1 MHNPLSPE
9 LYWLTA
15 TIIMTALFWV
25 PYILDR
31 IAEYGIKQALW
42 DPVGLSNTKSAWA
55 IRMIRAH
62 ENAIEN
68 LALFAPLV
76 LALHVTGQE
85 SSVTALACM
94 VYFFA
99 RAGHFLVFTLGIPVL
114 RIVFFLAGVACQM
127 VLAVTL
133 LGIL

>member
-62 ENAIEN
+62 ENAVEN
-68 LALFAPLV
+68 LVVFAPLV
-76 LALHVTGQE
+76 LALHVTEQE
-85 SSVTALACM
+85 NSVTALACM

-114 RIVFFLAGVACQM
+114 RIVFFITGVSCQM

-133 LGIL
+133 LN